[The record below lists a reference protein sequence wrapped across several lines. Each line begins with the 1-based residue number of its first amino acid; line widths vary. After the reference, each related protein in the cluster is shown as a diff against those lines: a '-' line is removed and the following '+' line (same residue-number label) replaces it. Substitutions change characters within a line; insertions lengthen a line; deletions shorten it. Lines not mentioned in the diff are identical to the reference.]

1 MFYNL
6 FLKIL
11 SSKEDVYLN
20 EDSIA
25 SFIVGKNQISVSGL
39 QYVGIFMVL
48 IKYHSRCLSARRFH
62 IVH

>member
-20 EDSIA
+20 EDSIP
-25 SFIVGKNQISVSGL
+25 SFFVEKKQIKDSGL
-39 QYVGIFMVL
+39 
-48 IKYHSRCLSARRFH
+48 
-62 IVH
+62 